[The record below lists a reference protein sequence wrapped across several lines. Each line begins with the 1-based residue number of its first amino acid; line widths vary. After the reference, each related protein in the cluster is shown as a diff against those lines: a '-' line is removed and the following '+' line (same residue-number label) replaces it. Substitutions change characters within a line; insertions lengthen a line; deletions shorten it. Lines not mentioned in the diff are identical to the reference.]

1 MSNYQNQVEVISFV
15 RGGQSANIVT
25 DGERTK
31 SFEWQH
37 VQDHSSLKQAIS
49 YLEAKGY
56 KILTD
61 GWEDMSRPT
70 VEVLRSMGEHPS
82 RN

>member
-31 SFEWQH
+31 SFEWEYAR
-37 VQDHSSLKQAIS
+37 DHSSLKQAIA

-56 KILTD
+56 QILTD

-70 VEVLRSMGEHPS
+70 VEALRPMGEHPS
-82 RN
+82 HN

>member
-15 RGGQSANIVT
+15 RGVQSANIVT

-37 VQDHSSLKQAIS
+37 VQDHSSLKHAIA

-56 KILTD
+56 KLIPD
-61 GWEDMSRPT
+61 VWD
-70 VEVLRSMGEHPS
+70 
-82 RN
+82 